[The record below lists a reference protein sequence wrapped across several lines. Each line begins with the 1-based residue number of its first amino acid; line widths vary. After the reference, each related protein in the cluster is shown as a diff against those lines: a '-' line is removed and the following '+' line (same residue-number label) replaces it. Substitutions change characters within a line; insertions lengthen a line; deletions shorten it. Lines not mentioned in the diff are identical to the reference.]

1 MRPYEQR
8 LFNEGFPRS
17 RVEDLNEAMDTLHD
31 ALSKLDNE
39 NLERF
44 WGVGLGERL
53 FDYAKSEDLRNVVP
67 QRVLAREVK
76 I

>member
-44 WGVGLGERL
+44 WSVGLGERL
-53 FDYAKSEDLRNVVP
+53 FEYAKSEDLRNVVP
-67 QRVLAREVK
+67 MRLLAREVK